1 VKRQPGYAL
10 IRRQAEFQIWSPLPK
25 LAILSAAM
33 GLAAAVAAA
42 QPHSV
47 AAADRSELWFV
58 VHDMCLPAYRS
69 TDVPFPCLEVNNANG
84 EERGYAVLQAP
95 LSATHVVVVPTTRI
109 SGIESPKLQSD
120 DAPNYWQAAW
130 EARRYVEQ
138 GAGRPL
144 PRDEIGMAI
153 NSAATRSQDQLHI
166 HVSCVAPAVADFLSH
181 HQAEI
186 HGHWSFLRA
195 KLAGHRF
202 MAMKIETESLA
213 KDDPF
218 KLLARGR
225 PANEFSAGRQMLA
238 VIGAAFR
245 DGKSGFYLLANDPAA
260 SPREIARA
268 EALLDDK
275 CAN

>member
-1 VKRQPGYAL
+1 
-10 IRRQAEFQIWSPLPK
+10 LPK
-25 LAILSAAM
+25 LAIFSAAAVV
-33 GLAAAVAAA
+33 AAAVAAA

-47 AAADRSELWFV
+47 TAAARSELWFV
-58 VHDMCLPAYRS
+58 VHDICLAAYSS
-69 TDVPFPCLEVNNANG
+69 TGVPFPCLEVNNIANG

-130 EARRYVEQ
+130 EARRYVEK
-138 GAGRPL
+138 GARRSL

-166 HVSCVAPAVADFLSH
+166 HVSCAAPAVADFLRRH
-181 HQAEI
+181 EAEI
-186 HGHWSFLRA
+186 HGRWSFLRA

-245 DGKSGFYLLANDPAA
+245 DGKSGFYLLANDPAV
-260 SPREIARA
+260 SPRQIARA